1 MVLEIIRA
9 EFGIV
14 VKMLYICSLEYFN
27 CQNMKR
33 TIICTL
39 LVFVVM
45 TVQAIDEYQF
55 HSGTAVL
62 KGRILNKPANE
73 WDIVTVY
80 SFNLFTSGEQVHA
93 IPVADDGSFEGVI
106 PLAHSQ
112 SVRIDD
118 IGDVFLAVG
127 DTVELT
133 KDATQEYR
141 EGVTFGGNSLSST
154 INQLW
159 PALQKHY
166 FGDKPLSDGSLTEAE
181 IPSWKQGMAKLMDT
195 IIADIKA
202 DRLPLSEGTNSFV
215 KEVLGASLLGE
226 TFMATLDVFRS
237 NMTTLMRGA
246 YYDFVVEREEWLLDN
261 PAMMFAVSKPEFL
274 VNYMQFYMMT
284 DVGFMDNSLRIA
296 VHPQQDKAEVV
307 AYKSEF
313 YLPRNFNAEL
323 HQRLLPLRADSLLT
337 IADYYRMATESIRTG
352 YHLKK
357 NDFLL
362 QVAVCRDIFQES
374 HLDKSFSPDA
384 MAAMFAAGIPIFEHP
399 VVAHHALEAYRQY
412 VINREGQSILNAST
426 TPEADAIFERIIA
439 PYKGNA
445 LYIDFWGMGCGPC
458 RVAMLDEREKV
469 ERMKEKPVR
478 FLYICDEKDSPRNI
492 SEQWMQENNIKGE
505 HIYVTHEEWKQLSV
519 KFQFTAIPFNLA
531 LDKDGNFVT
540 REYLNSLYR

>member
-1 MVLEIIRA
+1 
-9 EFGIV
+9 
-14 VKMLYICSLEYFN
+14 
-27 CQNMKR
+27 MKR

-39 LVFVVM
+39 LAFVVM

-73 WDIVTVY
+73 WNIITVY
-80 SFNLFTSGEQVHA
+80 SFNLFTNVEQVHA
-93 IPVADDGSFEGVI
+93 IHVADDGSFEGVI
-106 PLAHSQ
+106 PLAHSH

-127 DTVELT
+127 DTLELT
-133 KDATQEYR
+133 KDATQEDR
-141 EGVTFGGNSLSST
+141 EGVTFGGNSSSTT

-166 FGDKPLSDGSLTEAE
+166 FGDKLLADESLTEAE
-181 IPSWKQGMAKLMDT
+181 IPSWKQGIAKLMDT

-202 DRLPLSEGTNSFV
+202 DRLPLPPNTNSFV

-226 TFMATLDVFRS
+226 TFMAALNVFRD
-237 NMTTLMRGA
+237 NMTTFRRGA
-246 YYDFVVEREEWLLDN
+246 FYDFVVEREQWLLDN
-261 PAMMFAVSKPEFL
+261 PAMMFVVNRSEFL
-274 VNYMQFYMMT
+274 INYVQFYMMT
-284 DVGFMDNSLRIA
+284 DIGYMDNSLRIG
-296 VHPQQDKAEVV
+296 VHPRQDNAEVA

-313 YLPRNFNAEL
+313 YLPRIYNDEL
-323 HQRLLPLRADSLLT
+323 HQRLLPLRADTLMT
-337 IADYYRMATESIRTG
+337 IADYYRMASESIRKG

-362 QVAVCRDIFQES
+362 QVTVCRDIFQEG
-374 HLDKSFSPDA
+374 HLDKSFAPDA
-384 MAAMFAAGIPIFEHP
+384 MAAMFAAGIPLFEHP
-399 VVAHHALEAYRQY
+399 VVAHHAVEAYRQY
-412 VINREGQSILNAST
+412 VISREGQSMTNTSA
-426 TPEADAIFERIIA
+426 TPEADAIFERLIA

-469 ERMKEKPVR
+469 ERMKDKPVR
-478 FLYICDEKDSPRNI
+478 FLYICDEKDSPRAP
-492 SEQWMQENNIKGE
+492 SEQWMQDNNIKGE

-519 KFQFTAIPFNLA
+519 KFQFSAIPFNLA
-531 LDKDGNFVT
+531 LDKDGNIVE
-540 REYLNSLYR
+540 REYLDGLYR